1 MPARPKRQRIAA
13 AMIVALGMV
22 LSLAGCAAEQQ
33 VDLGPLAQADV
44 ALPDDTVAQLK
55 DAVDFAMAATGSPG
69 AVVGVWAPWS
79 GSWVTG
85 LGTQNPGGGAAVTAD
100 MQFRAGKITRAMTC
114 DILYAVAAAG
124 TVRLDDNI
132 SKYVP
137 GVPEATGV
145 TLQELCDG
153 TSGIGSFAGQL
164 RSLWLGNP
172 TRVWDPRELASYGL
186 GQKRAF
192 AAGAAYADS
201 DAGYVLLGLALER
214 VTGQSAQDLI
224 EHYIA
229 GPLDLT
235 ATQLPAPSALAP
247 APSGPILAGHQ
258 SFKGKS
264 GYDCAK
270 PRDFTDLS
278 ASVGFTDAGVVSTI
292 ADLGRYGRA
301 LATGALLPDDTK
313 RFAHPLAA
321 YPKAPAWYTATG
333 GTIQAGSLIGQF
345 GAVPGYLSAVFS
357 DADSGLT
364 VAVVLNNS
372 AASGSVAADLAW
384 QLAAIAS
391 KSPAAAGQTAP
402 EAGLP
407 WTAAR
412 FHDAIAKSAVCPLP
426 AK

>member
-1 MPARPKRQRIAA
+1 MPAQPRRLRAA
-13 AMIVALGMV
+13 AAVLAALGML
-22 LSLAGCAAEQQ
+22 LSLAGCAVERR
-33 VDLGPLAQADV
+33 VDVGPLAQSDAAFSDE
-44 ALPDDTVAQLK
+44 TVTQLK
-55 DAVDFAMAATGSPG
+55 DAVDFAMAVSGSSG

-79 GSWVTG
+79 GSWVAG
-85 LGTQNPGGGAAVTAD
+85 IGTQSPGGAAVTAD

-114 DILYAVAAAG
+114 DILFSVADEG
-124 TVRLDDNI
+124 TVRLDDNV

-153 TSGIGSFAGQL
+153 TSGIGSFSRQL
-164 RSLWLGNP
+164 RPLWLTNP

-186 GQKRAF
+186 GQRRAF
-192 AAGAAYADS
+192 KAGARYGDS

-214 VTGQSAQDLI
+214 ATGRSAQDLI
-224 EHYIA
+224 AQYVTD
-229 GPLDLT
+229 PLNLT
-235 ATQLPAPSALAP
+235 GTQLPAPSVATLVTT
-247 APSGPILAGHQ
+247 GPVLRGYQ
-258 SFKGKS
+258 TLKGKD
-264 GYDCAK
+264 GYNCAK
-270 PRDFTDLS
+270 PLDITSLS

-301 LATGALLPDDTK
+301 LATGALLPKGTD

-321 YPKAPAWYTATG
+321 NASAPAWYTATG

-357 DADSGLT
+357 DRESGLT
-364 VAVVLNNS
+364 VALVLNNS
-372 AASGSVAADLAW
+372 AASGDVAGDLAW

-391 KSPAAAGQTAP
+391 KTPAAAGQTAP

-407 WTAAR
+407 WTAGQY
-412 FHDAIAKSAVCPLP
+412 HDLIAKSAVCPLP